1 MRLAVASHSPL
12 ETKLA
17 FRRCPQLSG
26 EQFLLSLGS
35 RVRDLRKRS
44 GMTRKTLA
52 RESEVSERH
61 LAQLEAGEG
70 NISILLLRRIAAVL
84 SVSLEELFAP
94 QQQSGQQDDQQRTS
108 QKQTI
113 LRFIERLPSHRL
125 EEAAARLVRDFGPE
139 QNLRLARIALLGLR
153 GAGKSTLGAKLA
165 AERDVPFIEL
175 DHEIEKDTGMP
186 LAEIFSLYGQSGY
199 RAIEKRTLERVLGAS
214 DSAVISVGGGI
225 VSEKETYDY
234 LLAHCYTVW
243 LKAQPEEHM
252 SRVIAQGDFRAMAG
266 SDRAMEDLRRILES
280 REPLYR
286 KADTCVDTSGD
297 SVDASFSKLKAALQ
311 FAAQ

>member
-17 FRRCPQLSG
+17 FRGSPQLSG
-26 EQFLLSLGS
+26 EQFLVSLGS

-61 LAQLEAGEG
+61 LAQLESGEG

-94 QQQSGQQDDQQRTS
+94 RQQSGQQDDQQRTS

-113 LRFIERLPSHRL
+113 LRFIERLPGHRL
-125 EEAAARLVRDFGPE
+125 EEAAARLLRDFGPD
-139 QNLRLARIALLGLR
+139 QDLRLSRIALIGLR
-153 GAGKSTLGAKLA
+153 GAGKSTLAGKLA
-165 AERDVPFIEL
+165 AVRHVPFIAL
-175 DHEIEKDTGMP
+175 AHEIEKETAMH
-186 LAEIFSLYGQSGY
+186 LAEVFSLYGQSGY

-214 DSAVISVGGGI
+214 DSAVIPVAAGI
-225 VSEKETYDY
+225 PYQKETYDY
-234 LLAHCYTVW
+234 LLPPSYTIS
-243 LKAQPEEHM
+243 P
-252 SRVIAQGDFRAMAG
+252 
-266 SDRAMEDLRRILES
+266 
-280 REPLYR
+280 
-286 KADTCVDTSGD
+286 
-297 SVDASFSKLKAALQ
+297 
-311 FAAQ
+311 